1 MPAVPNPEPAIQDIY
16 VFNWKNLGTLSS
28 YGMIEVGE
36 PGFNGE
42 GCDSLIIDHAKIA
55 LPKIATSRSGLT
67 FLGFNATTVEEIWAY
82 INNPESATPMMLTN
96 SATITGKEFWNRVK
110 KWLDD
115 RILYIKQNLFHP
127 DTSSRELLD
136 HLGLRDEVQIQYHQ
150 LNATPIFGGLQKFC
164 LVQVIESD
172 VLAWAKKV
180 ITRNWNA
187 MVTVEFCIFRGG
199 KEINQLGFADVVKEL
214 TQRPIDSE
222 MAYVSDPTF
231 RLLADELK
239 LKAWFFD

>member
-1 MPAVPNPEPAIQDIY
+1 M
-16 VFNWKNLGTLSS
+16 
-28 YGMIEVGE
+28 
-36 PGFNGE
+36 
-42 GCDSLIIDHAKIA
+42 
-55 LPKIATSRSGLT
+55 
-67 FLGFNATTVEEIWAY
+67 VEEIWAY
-82 INNPESATPMMLTN
+82 IKNPESVTSMMLTN
-96 SATITGKEFWNRVK
+96 SATITGKEFWNRVE

-136 HLGLRDEVQIQYHQ
+136 HLGLLDEVQIQYHQ
-150 LNATPIFGGLQKFC
+150 LNAIPIFGGLQKFC

-199 KEINQLGFADVVKEL
+199 KEINQLGLADVVQEL

-222 MAYVSDPTF
+222 MAHVSDPTF
-231 RLLADELK
+231 RLLGHELK
-239 LKAWFFD
+239 LKA

>member
-1 MPAVPNPEPAIQDIY
+1 MPAGPNPEPAIQDIY
-16 VFNWKNLGTLSS
+16 VFNWKNLETLSF
-28 YGMIEVGE
+28 YGLIEVGE
-36 PGFNGE
+36 PGFNRE
-42 GCDSLIIDHAKIA
+42 GCNSLIIDHEKIA

-67 FLGFNATTVEEIWAY
+67 FLGFNAATIEEIWAY
-82 INNPESATPMMLTN
+82 IKNPESATPMMLKNGTMI
-96 SATITGKEFWNRVK
+96 AGKEFWNRID

-115 RILYIKQNLFHP
+115 RILYIKQNLSNP

-136 HLGLRDEVQIQYHQ
+136 HLGLRDDVQTQYHL
-150 LNATPIFGGLQKFC
+150 LNAPPIFGGLQKFC

-199 KEINQLGFADVVKEL
+199 NDINQLGFADVVKEL
-214 TQRPIDSE
+214 TQRPIAHE

-231 RLLADELK
+231 RLLVDPLR
-239 LKAWFFD
+239 LRG